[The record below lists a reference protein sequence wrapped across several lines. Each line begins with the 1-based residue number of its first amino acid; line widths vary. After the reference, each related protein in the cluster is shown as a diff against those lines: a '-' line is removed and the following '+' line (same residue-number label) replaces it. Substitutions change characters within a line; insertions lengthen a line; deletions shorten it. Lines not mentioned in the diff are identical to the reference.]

1 MGTGWQGLR
10 EEKLGF
16 SSYGLL
22 MGSLRESGMQA
33 RARVC
38 GKHQHLEQ
46 SREGNSPHSRGSAG
60 ISSDWYNGRKAH
72 NTDQTQQQLTGG
84 RWVPAAD
91 KGPLSPGLS
100 LVSLFCEQYCLSCLS
115 SYAWQA
121 DQTSW
126 GGCLCV
132 VCDIIYKSVTI
143 MVITVTEDRC

>member
-60 ISSDWYNGRKAH
+60 ISSDWYNGRKAQKYRPD
-72 NTDQTQQQLTGG
+72 TATADRRSLGSSCRQRTL
-84 RWVPAAD
+84 VPRAEL
-91 KGPLSPGLS
+91 G
-100 LVSLFCEQYCLSCLS
+100 
-115 SYAWQA
+115 
-121 DQTSW
+121 
-126 GGCLCV
+126 
-132 VCDIIYKSVTI
+132 VT
-143 MVITVTEDRC
+143 VL